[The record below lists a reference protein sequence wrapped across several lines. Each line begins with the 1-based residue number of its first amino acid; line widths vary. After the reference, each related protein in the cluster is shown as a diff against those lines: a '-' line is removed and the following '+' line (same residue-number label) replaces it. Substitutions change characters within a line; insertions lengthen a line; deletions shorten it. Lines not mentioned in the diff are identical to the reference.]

1 MGEWAGA
8 DNRGRLHWH
17 LQPIHLF
24 THPPIRQL
32 PPGAKMTGRRVLIEE
47 SDAIRAL
54 AEDLGRFEEAVDAIL
69 ACKGRVITCG
79 VGKSG
84 HIARKTAGTLSSTG
98 SPSLF
103 LHAAEAVHGDLGM
116 MTADDIVLMYTQSGE
131 TDELVRLFP
140 SIRSIGARTVL
151 ITGRPDSSA
160 GRLADLVLDTK
171 VTQEACPNN
180 LAPTTSTTVMLALSD
195 ALAVAVMERRG
206 FGREDFAK
214 FHPSGTL
221 GKRLLLRV
229 SDVMRPLKEI
239 ATVSGS
245 DPILEVSRAITQA
258 GVGAACVVDEG
269 CVLVGFISDGDL
281 RRHLSKG
288 GDVHARASD
297 LMTAGVTTIDPDLMA
312 IDAFEIFQN
321 LPKKPN
327 QKTAGIGEMPV
338 VRDRKLLGLL
348 MLKDLVRSG
357 IL

>member
-1 MGEWAGA
+1 
-8 DNRGRLHWH
+8 
-17 LQPIHLF
+17 
-24 THPPIRQL
+24 
-32 PPGAKMTGRRVLIEE
+32 MTGRRVLLAEAE
-47 SDAIRAL
+47 AIRAL
-54 AEDLGRFEEAVDAIL
+54 AEDLGGFEDAVEAIIS
-69 ACKGRVITCG
+69 CKGRVITCG

-98 SPSLF
+98 TPSLF

-116 MTADDIVLMYTQSGE
+116 VTAQDIVLMYTHSGE

-140 SIRSIGARTVL
+140 SIRSIGARTILV
-151 ITGRPDSSA
+151 TGRVDSSA

-171 VTQEACPNN
+171 VTSEACPNN

-195 ALAVAVMERRG
+195 ALAVAVMERRR
-206 FGREDFAK
+206 FTREDFAK

-229 SDVMRPLKEI
+229 SDVMRPLGEI
-239 ATVSGS
+239 ATVDAA

-258 GVGAACVVDEG
+258 GVGAACVVDSGG
-269 CVLVGFISDGDL
+269 CLVGFISDGDL
-281 RRHLSKG
+281 RRHLSRG

-312 IDAFEIFQN
+312 IDAFEVFQN

-338 VRDRKLLGLL
+338 VRDGRLLGLL

>member
-1 MGEWAGA
+1 
-8 DNRGRLHWH
+8 
-17 LQPIHLF
+17 
-24 THPPIRQL
+24 
-32 PPGAKMTGRRVLIEE
+32 MTGRRVLIEE
-47 SDAIRAL
+47 AEAIRHL
-54 AEDLGRFEEAVDAIL
+54 ADHLGAFEEAVDAIL
-69 ACKGRVITCG
+69 TCKGRVITCG

-98 SPSLF
+98 TPSLF

-116 MTADDIVLMYTQSGE
+116 VTGKDIVLIYTHSGE

-140 SIRSIGARTVL
+140 SIRSIGAKTIL
-151 ITGRPDSSA
+151 ITGRAESSS

-171 VTQEACPNN
+171 VSQEACPNN

-206 FGREDFAK
+206 FGKDDFAK

-229 SDVMRPLKEI
+229 ADVMRPLGEI
-239 ATVSGS
+239 AQVSR
-245 DPILEVSRAITQA
+245 DDDLLEVSKAITQA
-258 GVGAACVVDEG
+258 GVGAACVVEDG
-269 CVLVGFISDGDL
+269 ALVGFISDGDL
-281 RRHLSKG
+281 RRHLQLTD
-288 GDVHARASD
+288 GDVKASAAQ
-297 LMTAGVTTIDPDLMA
+297 LMSAGVSTISPDLLA
-312 IDAFEIFQN
+312 IDAFEVFQN
-321 LPKKPN
+321 MPKKPN

-338 VRDRKLLGLL
+338 VQDGKLLGLL